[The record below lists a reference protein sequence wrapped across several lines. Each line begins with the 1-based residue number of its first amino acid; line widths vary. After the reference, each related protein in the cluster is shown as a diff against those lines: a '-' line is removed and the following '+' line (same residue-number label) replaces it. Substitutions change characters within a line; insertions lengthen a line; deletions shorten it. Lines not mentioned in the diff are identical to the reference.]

1 MSLIIIIIMIQW
13 IIQTKQANKFISI
26 HNIQSRTN
34 NLRQNKFVE
43 INQIVY
49 SNIFFN
55 LVSWHINHW
64 KLFNAKSIFKYT
76 NSSISKNSVH
86 HILVTAWLLQ
96 WKA

>member
-1 MSLIIIIIMIQW
+1 MIQ
-13 IIQTKQANKFISI
+13 TTQANKFISI

-55 LVSWHINHW
+55 LVLWHIKH
-64 KLFNAKSIFKYT
+64 
-76 NSSISKNSVH
+76 
-86 HILVTAWLLQ
+86 
-96 WKA
+96 

>member
-1 MSLIIIIIMIQW
+1 M
-13 IIQTKQANKFISI
+13 IQTKQANKFISI

-55 LVSWHINHW
+55 LVLWHIKH
-64 KLFNAKSIFKYT
+64 
-76 NSSISKNSVH
+76 
-86 HILVTAWLLQ
+86 
-96 WKA
+96 